1 MPRTVLIT
9 GANRGIGL
17 ALAHQCLRRDE
28 QVIACCR
35 DPYHAHA
42 LQQLTEVYPDTL
54 QLHQLDVSRE
64 EEYVSLKAAIGEQ
77 PLDWVFANAGLY
89 GPADQAFGHTD
100 YHRWQE
106 VMAVNTMAPLRL
118 AETFFDN
125 LKDSGSRTLVCISS
139 VWGSITLNDRGGD
152 YLYRS
157 SKAALNAV
165 VKSLACDLAGDGIR
179 VLAVHPGWVKT
190 DMGGSEAPLEAR
202 DCAATLL
209 EMLAQQPIDSGCFVD
224 YRGHPLPW

>member
-1 MPRTVLIT
+1 MARTVLIT

-42 LQQLTEVYPDTL
+42 LHQLSEVYPDTL
-54 QLHQLDVSRE
+54 QLHQLDVTAE
-64 EEYVSLKAAIGEQ
+64 AEYGNLKEAIGER
-77 PLDWVFANAGLY
+77 PLDWVFANAGLL
-89 GPADQAFGHTD
+89 GPEDQSFGHTD
-100 YHRWQE
+100 FHRWQE

-125 LKDSGSRTLVCISS
+125 LKDSGGRTLICISS
-139 VWGSITLNDRGGD
+139 VWGSIALNDSGGD

-165 VKSLACDLAGDGIR
+165 VKSLSCDLAGDGIR

-190 DMGGSEAPLEAR
+190 DMGGSQAPLAAL

-209 EMLAQQPIDSGCFVD
+209 ETLDRQVIDSGSFVD
-224 YRGHPLPW
+224 YRGQPLPW